1 MVPESPTAGGVVRI
15 WERRSP
21 KASLFGSGF
30 RQQKDKHK
38 TSGSVSSAKNRVFE

>member
-1 MVPESPTAGGVVRI
+1 MVPEARGAGGVVRI

-21 KASLFGSGF
+21 KASLSRFGF

-38 TSGSVSSAKNRVFE
+38 TSGSASSAKIRVFE